1 MQGPFRETGGPARVG
16 LFKNKKFII
25 GALVVVAAIGFLS
38 VRAFAGSAT
47 YYYEVGELAQ
57 KGDSVYGTNVKV
69 RGFVEEGSMV
79 SQAEGATLNFTLAD
93 EARSNQLR
101 VVYQGAVP
109 DSFKEGGEVV
119 CEGQLSQD
127 GTFRADAL
135 MPKCPSK
142 YTPASGSG

>member
-1 MQGPFRETGGPARVG
+1 M
-16 LFKNKKFII
+16 FKNKKFII
-25 GALVVVAAIGFLS
+25 GALVVIAAIGFLS

-57 KGDSVYGTNVKV
+57 KGDSVYGTKVKV
-69 RGFVEEGSMV
+69 RGFVEEGTMV

-93 EARSNQLR
+93 ASTSDQLP

-119 CEGQLSQD
+119 CEGRLTQD
-127 GTFRADAL
+127 GVFRADAL

-142 YTPASGSG
+142 YTPASESG

>member
-1 MQGPFRETGGPARVG
+1 MGIG
-16 LFKNKKFII
+16 LLKNKKFII

-47 YYYEVGELAQ
+47 YYYEVGELLTQ
-57 KGDSVYGTNVKV
+57 KSDSIYNTKVKV

-79 SQAEGATLNFTLAD
+79 SQAEGATLNFQLAD
-93 EARSNQLR
+93 QTGDSEVP

-119 CEGQLSQD
+119 CEGRLTKD
-127 GTFRADAL
+127 GVFHADAL